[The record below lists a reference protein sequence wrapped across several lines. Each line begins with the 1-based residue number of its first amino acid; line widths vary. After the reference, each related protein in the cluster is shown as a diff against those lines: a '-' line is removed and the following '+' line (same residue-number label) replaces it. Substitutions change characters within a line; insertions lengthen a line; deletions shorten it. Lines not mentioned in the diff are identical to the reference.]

1 MDNGQ
6 LIDRLLTVI
15 EQDIVPKTQLCI
27 TQGNNV
33 FGVANLK
40 KSDFSVIID
49 LIQKIVSF
57 LPRMNPVLSVFRR

>member
-6 LIDRLLTVI
+6 LINRLLTVI
-15 EQDIVPKTQLCI
+15 EQDIVPKTQLGI

-33 FGVANLK
+33 FGVAILK

>member
-6 LIDRLLTVI
+6 LINRLLTVI

-33 FGVANLK
+33 FGVAILK
-40 KSDFSVIID
+40 KSDFSVIVAEINND
-49 LIQKIVSF
+49 LESPLWHGEVHAIKKF
-57 LPRMNPVLSVFRR
+57 

>member
-6 LIDRLLTVI
+6 LINRLLTVI

-33 FGVANLK
+33 FGVAILK

-49 LIQKIVSF
+49 LIQKIVFF

>member
-6 LIDRLLTVI
+6 LINRLLTVI